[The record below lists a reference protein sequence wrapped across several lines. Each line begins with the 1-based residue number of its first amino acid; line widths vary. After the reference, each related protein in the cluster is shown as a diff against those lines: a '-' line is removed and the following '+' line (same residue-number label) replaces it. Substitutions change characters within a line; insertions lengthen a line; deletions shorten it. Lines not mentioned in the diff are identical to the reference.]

1 MLGALILPL
10 AACHGSS
17 YWEDDMMMPDEAA
30 EATSAATPSA
40 DEPVNLD
47 KFRKENLLGSSEPRG
62 LVPAPE
68 EEPVPEHEPAPLWE
82 CFYDPT
88 YNYDWHDDVLC
99 TNGLEY
105 DRPILIPW
113 DDYVEYEEIMEAA
126 MEYEAELNGAR

>member
-1 MLGALILPL
+1 MLVAFLLPV

-17 YWEDDMMMPDEAA
+17 SWDDDLMADEAD
-30 EATSAATPSA
+30 EVTFTATPLA

-47 KFRKENLLGSSEPRG
+47 KFRKENLASAAARDLA
-62 LVPAPE
+62 PAPE
-68 EEPVPEHEPAPLWE
+68 EPEPESPLWE

-99 TNGLEY
+99 TNGMEY

-113 DDYVEYEEIMEAA
+113 DDYVEYDEIMEAA
-126 MEYEAELNGAR
+126 MEYEAELNGRR